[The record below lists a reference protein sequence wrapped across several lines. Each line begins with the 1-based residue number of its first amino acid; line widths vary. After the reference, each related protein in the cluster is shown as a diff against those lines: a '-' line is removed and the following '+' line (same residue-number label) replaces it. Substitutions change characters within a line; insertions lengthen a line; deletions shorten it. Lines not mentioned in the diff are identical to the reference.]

1 MFIVLFAENAN
12 FLDIVV
18 TLLNK
23 ILKHLTKEK
32 YFGVCIKNCVRKRI
46 NTFDS

>member
-12 FLDIVV
+12 FLYIVV

-23 ILKHLTKEK
+23 ILKHFAKEK
-32 YFGVCIKNCVRKRI
+32 YFRVRIKIRARKRI
-46 NTFDS
+46 NAFDS